1 MGTVNVLLLKEED
14 MESEAAPANLPATSL
29 RVDDSVKEANYWHN
43 IENVGLSVRF
53 LLGVNNFTKYS
64 LTPLQRYAGG
74 GTFGGSQV
82 NVRSGFR
89 AAVTGMKTSGTATG
103 CWGIMSW
110 KIGKTDKVLI
120 MMYSVPYDKN
130 LHTNWCGVG
139 ISKLTNTKNL
149 IGNTKEVFNRMY
161 YGEPGTWFK
170 RQAFY
175 KVIKNLEFEG
185 DDTFN
190 VSMIMGSSSITDMT
204 VSFKPKF
211 RKDLSDTFIN

>member
-14 MESEAAPANLPATSL
+14 MESEAAPDNLPATSL

-43 IENVGLSVRF
+43 IANVGLSARF
-53 LLGVNNFTKYS
+53 LLGVNNFTKYT

-89 AAVTGMKTSGTATG
+89 VAVIGMKTFGATG

-120 MMYSVPYDKN
+120 VMYSVPFDQN
-130 LHTNWCGVG
+130 LHTDWCGVG

-170 RQAFY
+170 RQEFY

-190 VSMIMGSSSITDMT
+190 VSMVMGSSSITDMT